1 MTGLHWIRSKRW
13 TSLFLILTLLIFSP
27 ATLIFAE
34 EAEGQEEQQDE
45 AVQTESGVQTELQ
58 INASSAIIMEASTGQ
73 ILFGMNEDEPRPPAS
88 MAKMMTEYIVMEA
101 IKTGRINWDDMVTVS
116 KYAANIPGSGQL
128 IAEGDRVSVRNLFR
142 MMSIYSGNDAT
153 VALAEHIAGTE
164 ENFVRMMNEKAKEMG
179 LSEHAHF
186 INATGLERDYLEQ
199 ELGKLGLADQLPNIP
214 GRTLLTAKDAA
225 TIARYVVL
233 DHPEV
238 LEIAS
243 QTRAPKFE
251 EDTDPD
257 PDDIMVNWN
266 YMLEGWAEDSETLK
280 QFAYPGTDGLKTGY
294 TTPAGYCFTGTAVRD
309 GFRLITVVMNTESNT
324 QRFIESAKL
333 MDYGFNMFEKRTV
346 LAAKSSL
353 KEAPTAPVKRGVE
366 LEVPV
371 VVDKG
376 VEFVVRKT
384 DTDEQIQMDIEWL
397 DEEEIVAPISQGDVV
412 GKVTVSYESPTG
424 TISKV
429 VNLVAAEDVEKASW
443 IRLLFRAIRNF
454 FGDLFDGIINLF

>member
-1 MTGLHWIRSKRW
+1 
-13 TSLFLILTLLIFSP
+13 
-27 ATLIFAE
+27 
-34 EAEGQEEQQDE
+34 
-45 AVQTESGVQTELQ
+45 
-58 INASSAIIMEASTGQ
+58 
-73 ILFGMNEDEPRPPAS
+73 
-88 MAKMMTEYIVMEA
+88 
-101 IKTGRINWDDMVTVS
+101 
-116 KYAANIPGSGQL
+116 
-128 IAEGDRVSVRNLFR
+128 
-142 MMSIYSGNDAT
+142 
-153 VALAEHIAGTE
+153 
-164 ENFVRMMNEKAKEMG
+164 
-179 LSEHAHF
+179 
-186 INATGLERDYLEQ
+186 
-199 ELGKLGLADQLPNIP
+199 LPNIP

-353 KEAPTAPVKRGVE
+353 K
-366 LEVPV
+366 
-371 VVDKG
+371 
-376 VEFVVRKT
+376 
-384 DTDEQIQMDIEWL
+384 
-397 DEEEIVAPISQGDVV
+397 
-412 GKVTVSYESPTG
+412 
-424 TISKV
+424 
-429 VNLVAAEDVEKASW
+429 
-443 IRLLFRAIRNF
+443 
-454 FGDLFDGIINLF
+454 